1 MVKLA
6 AATGRYP
13 LAVATDCVV
22 YPAVGPSPLDVLP
35 YGPDGKPAVILGPN
49 GKPITGLP
57 RLGVSP
63 GHVKHEGSKPL
74 AEVLELMA
82 DGVNPGRHVKGN
94 TVADDQ

>member
-49 GKPITGLP
+49 GQADHRPAPPRRLP
-57 RLGVSP
+57 RPRQARGLQAPRG
-63 GHVKHEGSKPL
+63 GAG
-74 AEVLELMA
+74 A
-82 DGVNPGRHVKGN
+82 DG
-94 TVADDQ
+94 